1 MPMRL
6 RVHHP
11 LFAGFVGVI
20 GILLALIVPLV
31 GTGLRGE
38 LEDVHR
44 RELERQIGL
53 AQLLV
58 ESAPASNV
66 DSLARAITAR
76 VDNRVTII
84 DRDGVVLG
92 DSYVEPTRLTAVENH
107 LGRPEVQ
114 GVLAGDRMS
123 FARRTSATVGLPLL
137 YVATL
142 ATLDSAPVVLRI
154 ATPLTDIDRAV
165 ESFRRTVALI
175 GLMTLLLALAGA
187 YGLSKAF
194 TRPLVAMAERA
205 AQLARGDFTSKVP
218 PGRVAELHDLARSF
232 NRLTEE
238 LQARLSEL
246 SRERDEMRTLV
257 DCMAEGV
264 IALTDDAR
272 ILRLN
277 RAARSLLGLGD
288 VPSFA
293 PVSSII
299 RDEALRNALEESV
312 TVEAQSNELV
322 IGGKHLLLAS
332 RVLDSGGAVTTLLD
346 ITELRHLEQVR
357 RDFVA
362 NASHELKTPLTS
374 IRGFAEAL
382 AEADPP
388 EHLRRQFLTS
398 IKSNTLRLQ
407 RLVEDLLDLS
417 RLESGGWT
425 AARDQV
431 RVSDAV
437 AEAWDMIDVPPDS
450 SRTLDV
456 EGDAVVIGDRPGLV
470 QVFRNLLE
478 NAVRHTSP
486 DGAIRIRV
494 KEGGASAD
502 ISVSDDGEGIP
513 MKSLPRI
520 FERFYRADSSR
531 TRDVGGTGLGLSI
544 VKHLVGSMGGC
555 IEAESS
561 LGRGT
566 TIRFTIPLGG
576 DS

>member
-11 LFAGFVGVI
+11 LFAGFAAVI
-20 GILLALIVPLV
+20 GLLVALIVPMI

-38 LEDVHR
+38 LDEVYQ
-44 RELERQIGL
+44 RELERQIAL
-53 AQLLV
+53 AELLV
-58 ESAPASNV
+58 ESVPAPDA
-66 DSLARAITAR
+66 DSLARVITAH

-92 DSYVEPTRLTAVENH
+92 DSYVEPARLSSVESH
-107 LGRPEVQ
+107 IGRPEVQ
-114 GVLAGDRMS
+114 GVLAGDRLS
-123 FARRTSATVGLPLL
+123 FARRTSATVGVPLL
-137 YVATL
+137 YGATL
-142 ATLDSAPVVLRI
+142 ATLGGESIVLRI

-165 ESFRRTVALI
+165 ESVQRTVALI
-175 GLMTLLLALAGA
+175 GLVTLLLALAGA
-187 YGLSKAF
+187 YGLSKVF
-194 TRPLVAMAERA
+194 TRPLVALAGRA
-205 AQLARGDFTSKVP
+205 GQLARGDFTSKVP
-218 PGRVAELHDLARSF
+218 LGRVAELHDLARSF

-246 SRERDEMRTLV
+246 SRERDEMRTLI

-293 PVSSII
+293 PISSVI
-299 RDEALRNALEESV
+299 RDETLRNALEESV
-312 TVEAQSNELV
+312 TVEAQSAELV
-322 IGGKHLLLAS
+322 IDGRHLLLAS

-346 ITELRHLEQVR
+346 ISELRHIEQVR

-362 NASHELKTPLTS
+362 NASHELKTPLTA
-374 IRGFAEAL
+374 IRGFAETL
-382 AEADPP
+382 SEADPP
-388 EHLRRQFLTS
+388 EHLRRQFLES

-425 AARDQV
+425 AARDRV
-431 RVSDAV
+431 TVSDAV
-437 AEAWDMIDVPPDS
+437 AEAWGMVEVPPGS
-450 SRTLDV
+450 SRTFDV

-470 QVFRNLLE
+470 QAFRNLFE
-478 NAVRHTSP
+478 NAVRHTGS
-486 DGAIRIRV
+486 DGAIRV
-494 KEGGASAD
+494 AVEEVGALAV

-531 TRDVGGTGLGLSI
+531 TRDAGGTGLGLSI
-544 VKHLVGSMGGC
+544 VKHLVGSMGGR
-555 IEAESS
+555 IEADSR

-566 TIRFTIPLGG
+566 TIRFTIPLNA
-576 DS
+576 DA